1 MNLYNL
7 SRGSG
12 NNQHEISGIDKV
24 LNGIEQLT
32 SLIGNQHNDLQQ
44 VKRDVSEVKSD
55 YKELSNRVGTIES
68 TQTVGRIEKKRMEKA
83 KNIAVHR
90 ELDKY
95 LNFKYDENGNLTPES
110 YKKKRKYSRRFCR
123 KFWTDAEKNA
133 HCGFPYE
140 ETLRRDCDEVVDY
153 ANRWVPDFTYNG
165 MYGTQAF
172 IAYIDACGD

>member
-55 YKELSNRVGTIES
+55 YK
-68 TQTVGRIEKKRMEKA
+68 
-83 KNIAVHR
+83 
-90 ELDKY
+90 
-95 LNFKYDENGNLTPES
+95 
-110 YKKKRKYSRRFCR
+110 
-123 KFWTDAEKNA
+123 
-133 HCGFPYE
+133 
-140 ETLRRDCDEVVDY
+140 
-153 ANRWVPDFTYNG
+153 
-165 MYGTQAF
+165 
-172 IAYIDACGD
+172 